1 MGKEPMTK
9 PAIASTPPAEPPSG
23 RTRDVFVSYA
33 EEDTYWV
40 EGALVDAL
48 RRAGL
53 RCTTERAFAL
63 GVPRVLEF
71 ARAIED
77 AERTVLVLSPAYRVD
92 RLGRFVSLLA
102 RSFHLERAQGA
113 VLTLKLSADPLPAH
127 LHGLEVI
134 EADQTGRTAAIAEL
148 CRCLGRELP
157 PAARKPPC
165 PYPGMTP
172 FRERGQFFYGREREI
187 AEILAAIEESV
198 DVFIIGPS
206 GSGKSSLISAG
217 LLPLIEDAGLGVRA
231 LRPGASPL
239 RALEQALEGPARSSP
254 GRRAAREILV
264 VDQLE
269 ELFSQGDRTA
279 QRQFV
284 SRVAAARERG
294 VSLVAAMRADFY
306 PDLMNTAL
314 WPLEGPTRRRL
325 EILPLRG
332 DALRDAIV
340 KPAARV
346 EVHVESAL
354 VERLIAEAEGEPG
367 ALPLLQEVLVLLWE
381 RMRERVLTLD
391 SYQPPGAQTS
401 HGLNEALAR
410 RATHTYAE
418 LAPEQQVI
426 ARRILVQL
434 VQFGRGRADAKRQ
447 SSRLTLAT
455 REQNQALFERT
466 LDYLIG
472 SRLLTAD
479 GDSKDATV
487 ELSHEALITA
497 WPAFQEWLR
506 TWRDR
511 EETLRRLEGKVD
523 DWRRLGRGEGGLLD
537 RAELPDAERW
547 LASEDAEVLGYPAD
561 LRALV
566 EASQR
571 AIEEERLRELRHA
584 QAIADEQR
592 QRAEAEKRRAD
603 AEAARAQEAKQAAA
617 RLRRR
622 AITIGILAS
631 LVLAGGGVASW
642 TWQQRMQVERERSL
656 HAQRAAEEAQKAL
669 ANEIVGVASRVD
681 DPLLGA
687 LLLAELPDV
696 PEPRRGPWIARQI
709 ANGLLPMSAIFM
721 QDEKPMSARV
731 ESADFNGRGDR
742 IALGWSDG
750 TISIVSADGRGARV
764 DLRTGFGSIRWL
776 RFDEERQAVIA
787 WLGGHSNGTLA
798 VVPLDGTSPP
808 RLAEM
813 DISST
818 QFPSVLSDGTLVV
831 ARADGTLRMWRWEGS
846 ERGLK
851 ASAERRIAVSIDKI
865 ALAADGRRAVVW
877 NFEGVWIIDVEAG
890 STLGRLAGPLVGG
903 TRAGGD
909 VLDVDFDPRGE
920 RIVTISSEEQVLLW
934 TVVHGRLQGPSGL
947 PDSVPHA
954 KPLAVAFSLDGAR
967 VLAAYDNQK
976 MRFWEDTGSGLAH
989 GKTYNPIDFDSR
1001 THSAMFDIQREAVLF
1016 GTAGGTVVCAIRP
1029 RCAPR
1034 ALGGVD
1040 ETVLALSRVE
1050 TEERAVTVGGSA
1062 LRVWRLRDQ
1071 KGVEE
1076 LPASSQREFGVSVLS
1091 DDGKLALLSQDDK
1104 LQLYF
1109 LSSRRAVD
1117 LEACTHA
1124 PARGAW
1130 FSGDDRRLLVEFG
1143 DGVAGVYGVDPSSQT
1158 AGACRRLA
1166 PSHERP
1172 CIEHAA
1178 FSPMDTRVAI
1188 VCSDVRIIDPEG
1200 GSAPLVI
1207 QDAPPPV
1214 PEEEVSAESSDW
1226 IEEAVFTPD
1235 GEHLLV
1241 RHFRGAVYM
1250 CPSRAQNRC
1259 GAAIHAGR
1267 GKAALLSDG
1276 TGFASG
1282 TYTGE
1287 YKLWQRS
1294 KDGRAWAARLLDGK
1308 MPFFEDA
1315 GGLRIAKAP
1324 QGPTVGA
1331 LGFGKGLVWRP
1342 EEQYRP
1348 VSLAIPMDAD
1358 SLALAVGA
1366 DGVLATRS
1374 PGEVLLWP
1382 KDGRG
1387 QPLKLGPGSAGTF
1400 RLRFGPDTKH
1410 IVTASERGV
1419 MLWPIGWVELK
1430 KVLRAATT
1438 ACLTP
1443 EQRRQY
1449 LQESLPEA
1457 QQAYEKCEV
1466 SFGRQVPA
1474 VAPGRGA
1481 PQEPP

>member
-1 MGKEPMTK
+1 MTS
-9 PAIASTPPAEPPSG
+9 PDIASTQPAEPPSG

-33 EEDTYWV
+33 EEDAGWV

-53 RCTTERAFAL
+53 RCTTETAFAL

-71 ARAIED
+71 ARAIEA

-92 RLGRFVSLLA
+92 RLGRFISLLA

-113 VLTLKLSADPLPAH
+113 VLTLKLSDDPLPAH

-134 EADQTGRTAAIAEL
+134 EAHQADRAAAIAEL
-148 CRCLGRELP
+148 CRNLGRDLP

-172 FRERGQFFYGREREI
+172 FRESDQLFYGREREI

-217 LLPLIEDAGLGVRA
+217 LLPSMEKAGLRVRA

-239 RALEQALEGPARSSP
+239 RALEQALGGPARSSP
-254 GRRAAREILV
+254 APRAEREILV

-269 ELFSQGDRTA
+269 ELFSQGERDV

-314 WPLEGPTRRRL
+314 WPIEGPTRRRF

-340 KPAARV
+340 KPAARA
-346 EVHVESAL
+346 EVHVEGAL
-354 VERLIAEAEGEPG
+354 VERLVAEAEGEPG
-367 ALPLLQEVLVLLWE
+367 ALPLLQEALVLLWE
-381 RMRERVLTLD
+381 RMSDRVLALD
-391 SYQPPGAQTS
+391 SYQPPGAQTA

-410 RATHTYAE
+410 RATHTYDE
-418 LAPEQQVI
+418 LSAEQQAI

-447 SSRLTLAT
+447 SSRRALAA

-479 GDSKDATV
+479 GDSNDATV

-523 DWRRLGRGEGGLLD
+523 DWGRLGRGEGGLLD
-537 RAELPDAERW
+537 PAELPEAERW
-547 LASEDAEVLGYPAD
+547 LAGEDAEVLGYPAD

-566 EASQR
+566 EESRR
-571 AIEEERLRELRHA
+571 AIEEEHLRELRHA

-592 QRAEAEKRRAD
+592 QRAEAEERRAN
-603 AEAARAQEAKQAAA
+603 AEAARAKEAKQAAA

-622 AITIGILAS
+622 AITIGVLAS
-631 LVLAGGGVASW
+631 LALAGGGVASW
-642 TWQQRMQVERERSL
+642 TWQQRSRAEHERAL
-656 HAQRAAEEAQKAL
+656 QAQRTAEEAQKAL
-669 ANEIVGVASRVD
+669 ANEIVGVASRAD

-687 LLLAELPDV
+687 LLLAELPDE
-696 PEPRRGPWIARQI
+696 PQPRRGPWVARQI
-709 ANGLLPMSAIFM
+709 ANALLPISAIFRP
-721 QDEKPMSARV
+721 DENPMSARV
-731 ESADFNGRGDR
+731 EAADFNGRGDR

-750 TISIVSADGRGARV
+750 TISIVPADGRGARV
-764 DLRTGFGSIRWL
+764 DLRTGGSFIRWL

-787 WLGGHSNGTLA
+787 WLGGHSRDTLA
-798 VVPLDGTSPP
+798 VVPLDGTSAR
-808 RLAEM
+808 RLAEVDM
-813 DISST
+813 RST
-818 QFPSVLSDGTLVV
+818 RFPSVLRDGTLVV
-831 ARADGTLRMWRWEGS
+831 ARTDGSLRMWRWEGDNS
-846 ERGLK
+846 GL
-851 ASAERRIAVSIDKI
+851 AVSTERRVAESIDKI
-865 ALAADGRRAVVW
+865 ALAADGRLAVVW
-877 NFEGVWIIDVEAG
+877 NPGGVWLIDVESGA
-890 STLGRLAGPLVGG
+890 TLGQLAGPLVG
-903 TRAGGD
+903 RARAAGD
-909 VLDVDFDPRGE
+909 VIDVDFDPRGE
-920 RIVTISSEEQVLLW
+920 RIVTISSGEEVSLW
-934 TVVHGRLQGPSGL
+934 TVARGRLQGPSRL
-947 PDSVPHA
+947 PESAPHA

-967 VLAAYDNQK
+967 VLAAYDNQ
-976 MRFWEDTGSGLAH
+976 RVRLWDVTGSVPTH
-989 GKTYNPIDFDSR
+989 GVSYNPIDFDAQ
-1001 THSAMFDIQREAVLF
+1001 THSARFDPQREAVLF
-1016 GTAGGTVVCAIRP
+1016 GTAGGTVFCAVRP

-1034 ALGGVD
+1034 ALGGLD
-1040 ETVLALSRVE
+1040 ETVLALSRAE
-1050 TEERAVTVGGSA
+1050 TDERAVSVGGSA

-1071 KGVEE
+1071 QGVEE
-1076 LPASSQREFGVSVLS
+1076 LPASSRRGTGVSVPS
-1091 DDGKLALLSQDDK
+1091 ADGKLALLSRDDK
-1104 LQLYF
+1104 LQLHD
-1109 LSSRRAVD
+1109 LSARRAID
-1117 LEACTHA
+1117 LGTCTDA

-1130 FSGDDRRLLVEFG
+1130 FSGDSKRLLVEFD
-1143 DGVAGVYGVDPSSQT
+1143 DGVAGVYGIDPLSHA
-1158 AGACRRLA
+1158 AGPCRSLT
-1166 PSHERP
+1166 PGHKGP
-1172 CIEHAA
+1172 CIQHAA
-1178 FSPMDTRVAI
+1178 FSPTDTRVAI
-1188 VCSDVRIIDPEG
+1188 VCSDVRVLDPAG
-1200 GSAPLVI
+1200 GRAPLRV
-1207 QDAPPPV
+1207 QEAPPPV

-1250 CPSRAQNRC
+1250 CPSRAHDSC
-1259 GAAIHAGR
+1259 GAALHAGR
-1267 GKAALLSDG
+1267 GGAALLPDG

-1282 TYTGE
+1282 TYQGE
-1287 YKLWQRS
+1287 YKLWQPS
-1294 KDGRAWAARLLDGK
+1294 KNGGAWEARRLDEN

-1315 GGLRIAKAP
+1315 GGLVIARAP
-1324 QGPTVGA
+1324 RGPTVAA
-1331 LGFGKGLVWRP
+1331 LGLGKGLLWRP
-1342 EEQYRP
+1342 EDEYRP
-1348 VSLAIPMDAD
+1348 VSLAVPMDAD
-1358 SLALAVGA
+1358 SIVLAVSA

-1382 KDGRG
+1382 NDGRG
-1387 QPLKLGPGSAGTF
+1387 QPLKLGPASAGTSRLSF
-1400 RLRFGPDTKH
+1400 RPDTKH

-1430 KVLRAATT
+1430 MALRGATT

-1449 LQESLPEA
+1449 LQESLTDA
-1457 QQAYEKCEV
+1457 QRAHGKCEA
-1466 SFGRQVPA
+1466 SFGRPMPA
-1474 VAPGRGA
+1474 AAPDRTVQRGGSDR
-1481 PQEPP
+1481 